1 MNNRITE
8 HQKIL
13 LQILIELDR
22 ICKKHHIPYVLF
34 AGTAI
39 GAARHKGFI
48 PWDDDIDVAMLRE
61 DYDRFLRIAEQE
73 LDGEIYFL
81 QKEFSEHWPM
91 FFSKLRRNNTT
102 CIERF
107 IPKDDKM
114 HQGIYIDIFPVD
126 NLCQKSWRRKQQF
139 IASKVVIAKSL
150 DRRGYITDSWKKK
163 CFMFLCRL
171 LPLKPILRRA
181 KCMRKNQT
189 PQVHTFFAAAS
200 KYEKN
205 VFDRRYFTERVE
217 VPFEGLSFPVS
228 VHNHEMLTK
237 IYGDYMTLP
246 SAEEVEE
253 KIHGVIVDTERS
265 YEHYLDEQ
273 KRMKILRLSKS
284 IR

>member
-1 MNNRITE
+1 M
-8 HQKIL
+8 L
-13 LQILIELDR
+13 LQILSELDR
-22 ICKKHHIPYVLF
+22 ICKKLHIPYVLF

-48 PWDDDIDVAMLRE
+48 PWDDDIDVAMLRK
-61 DYDRFLRIAEQE
+61 DYDRFLALAGRE
-73 LDGEIYFL
+73 LDEKVYYL

-107 IPKDDKM
+107 IPKDEKM

-126 NLCQKSWRRKQQF
+126 NLCPRPLRRKLQF
-139 IASKVVIAKSL
+139 IASKIVIAKSL
-150 DRRGYITDSWKKK
+150 DRRGYLTDSRKKK
-163 CFMFLCRL
+163 CFMLLCKL
-171 LPLKPILRRA
+171 IPLKPMLRRA
-181 KCMRKNQT
+181 KCVRKPQT

-205 VFDRRYFTERVE
+205 VFDRKCFTERTE
-217 VPFEGLSFPVS
+217 AQFEDMMFPVS

-237 IYGDYMTLP
+237 IYGDYMKMP

-265 YEHYLDEQ
+265 YENYLDEQ
-273 KRMKILRLSKS
+273 KRLKITQLSKS